1 MARGK
6 ASADPAELEKLEWPH
21 AWPPP
26 WRNDRLVGHEAAEKT
41 MLAAQQIGRLHHA
54 WLLTGP
60 RGIGK
65 ATLAWRFARF
75 LLAGQQGGLFAA
87 APDGLGVAQEAP
99 GRALVDARSHPDLF
113 HLRRT
118 LRPDG
123 TQIGGDITISN
134 VRELGEFMHMTPAMG
149 EWRVAIID
157 SADEMNR
164 NSANAVL
171 KVLEEPPPKAVLLIV
186 AHAPGRLL
194 PTIRSRCRRLALHPL
209 TEDTVVR
216 LLGDYAPDT
225 AEEERVAL
233 ARLAEGSIG
242 RALELARAGSLAL
255 YRDMVDVLATL
266 PDLDM
271 PRLHGFAERF
281 AKRGEEANADWR
293 SLNYLFDGWLKGL
306 ARHAAVGGVETPVVP
321 QEKGLH
327 DKLLGAARLDRWMEA
342 WEKVAHLM
350 SRADAVNLDR
360 KQTVLGSFLV
370 LQSAMR

>member
-1 MARGK
+1 
-6 ASADPAELEKLEWPH
+6 
-21 AWPPP
+21 
-26 WRNDRLVGHEAAEKT
+26 
-41 MLAAQQIGRLHHA
+41 
-54 WLLTGP
+54 
-60 RGIGK
+60 
-65 ATLAWRFARF
+65 
-75 LLAGQQGGLFAA
+75 
-87 APDGLGVAQEAP
+87 
-99 GRALVDARSHPDLF
+99 
-113 HLRRT
+113 
-118 LRPDG
+118 
-123 TQIGGDITISN
+123 
-134 VRELGEFMHMTPAMG
+134 
-149 EWRVAIID
+149 
-157 SADEMNR
+157 
-164 NSANAVL
+164 
-171 KVLEEPPPKAVLLIV
+171 
-186 AHAPGRLL
+186 
-194 PTIRSRCRRLALHPL
+194 IRSRCRRLALHPL

-225 AEEERVAL
+225 AEEERGPL

-255 YRDMVDVLATL
+255 YREMIDVLATL

-306 ARHAAVGGVETPVVP
+306 ARHAAVGGEETPVVP

-327 DKLLGAARLDRWMEA
+327 DKLLAAARLDRWMEA